1 MEMLGDSYADYFGK
15 SESITGMVPDLTYQ
29 CNQRAWRE
37 LWTRP
42 RKDSSV
48 TRPRSGL
55 SRNTWDTAKKAYWT
69 CEALVTKHNEHV
81 MPKKKKKWTGETLLT
96 KLWKKIVW
104 AVEKWHSDSSDST
117 DDVEHITLVVNQGG
131 EEVGW
136 LKGEGEADTGCNLN
150 IRAFALNTCTYECKI
165 KRRQKF

>member
-1 MEMLGDSYADYFGK
+1 
-15 SESITGMVPDLTYQ
+15 MVPDLTYQ

-37 LWTRP
+37 LWTKP

-55 SRNTWDTAKKAYWT
+55 SRNTWDTANKAYWT

-81 MPKKKKKWTGETLLT
+81 MQKKKNEQVRLCWLNSGKNCMSC
-96 KLWKKIVW
+96 WKK
-104 AVEKWHSDSSDST
+104 ALSHSDST

-150 IRAFALNTCTYECKI
+150 IRAFSLNTCTYEYKF

>member
-1 MEMLGDSYADYFGK
+1 
-15 SESITGMVPDLTYQ
+15 MVPDLTYQ

-55 SRNTWDTAKKAYWT
+55 SRNTWDIANKAYWT

-81 MPKKKKKWTGETLLT
+81 MQKKNEQVRLCWLNSGKKLYELLKKSIKSQWLHWWRWTYYF
-96 KLWKKIVW
+96 
-104 AVEKWHSDSSDST
+104 
-117 DDVEHITLVVNQGG
+117 GG
-131 EEVGW
+131 KPRRGGGGW

-150 IRAFALNTCTYECKI
+150 IRAFPWIRVHTNANLKDGKSFKEFTLTKSHLDHVP
-165 KRRQKF
+165 KL

>member
-1 MEMLGDSYADYFGK
+1 
-15 SESITGMVPDLTYQ
+15 MVPDPTYQ

-55 SRNTWDTAKKAYWT
+55 SRNTWDIANKGYWT
-69 CEALVTKHNEHV
+69 CEVLVTKQNEHV
-81 MPKKKKKWTGETLLT
+81 MQKGETLLT
-96 KLWKKIVW
+96 KLRKKTYELLKKGIKSQW
-104 AVEKWHSDSSDST
+104 LHWWRWT
-117 DDVEHITLVVNQGG
+117 YYFGG
-131 EEVGW
+131 KPRREGGGVGW

-150 IRAFALNTCTYECKI
+150 IRAFPWIRLHTNVKLKDGKSFKEFTLTKCHVASWSHA
-165 KRRQKF
+165 

>member
-1 MEMLGDSYADYFGK
+1 
-15 SESITGMVPDLTYQ
+15 MVPDLTYQ

-37 LWTRP
+37 LWTKP

-55 SRNTWDTAKKAYWT
+55 SRNTWDIANKAYWT

-81 MPKKKKKWTGETLLT
+81 MQKKKNEQVRLCWLNSGKKLYELLKKGIKSQWLHWWRWTYYF
-96 KLWKKIVW
+96 
-104 AVEKWHSDSSDST
+104 
-117 DDVEHITLVVNQGG
+117 GG
-131 EEVGW
+131 KPRREEGGVGW

-150 IRAFALNTCTYECKI
+150 IRAFSLNTCTYECKF

>member
-1 MEMLGDSYADYFGK
+1 
-15 SESITGMVPDLTYQ
+15 MVPDLTYQ

-37 LWTRP
+37 LWTKP

-55 SRNTWDTAKKAYWT
+55 SRNTWDIANKAYWT

-81 MPKKKKKWTGETLLT
+81 MQKKKNEQVGLCWLNSGKKLYKLLKKGIKSQWLHWWRWTYYF
-96 KLWKKIVW
+96 
-104 AVEKWHSDSSDST
+104 
-117 DDVEHITLVVNQGG
+117 GG
-131 EEVGW
+131 KPRREEGGVGW

-150 IRAFALNTCTYECKI
+150 IRAFALNTCTYECKF

>member
-1 MEMLGDSYADYFGK
+1 
-15 SESITGMVPDLTYQ
+15 MVPDLTYQ

-55 SRNTWDTAKKAYWT
+55 SRNTWDIANKGYWT
-69 CEALVTKHNEHV
+69 CEVLVTKQNEHV
-81 MPKKKKKWTGETLLT
+81 MQKGETLLA
-96 KLWKKIVW
+96 KLRKKTYEQLKKGIKSQW
-104 AVEKWHSDSSDST
+104 LHWWRWT
-117 DDVEHITLVVNQGG
+117 YYFGG
-131 EEVGW
+131 KPRRGGGGVGW

-150 IRAFALNTCTYECKI
+150 IRAFALNTFTYECKI